1 MIDCEGCP
9 ANTPSACGDCIV
21 PILLGMPAVVSIS
34 GSLPPWSQLE
44 PVERNAFRVLAEAGL
59 IAPFDAA
66 EDWLD
71 DSDWDADLDLS
82 EYRAG
87 YA

>member
-1 MIDCEGCP
+1 ME
-9 ANTPSACGDCIV
+9 S
-21 PILLGMPAVVSIS
+21 
-34 GSLPPWSQLE
+34 
-44 PVERNAFRVLAEAGL
+44 NAFRVLAEVGL

-66 EDWLD
+66 EDWLE